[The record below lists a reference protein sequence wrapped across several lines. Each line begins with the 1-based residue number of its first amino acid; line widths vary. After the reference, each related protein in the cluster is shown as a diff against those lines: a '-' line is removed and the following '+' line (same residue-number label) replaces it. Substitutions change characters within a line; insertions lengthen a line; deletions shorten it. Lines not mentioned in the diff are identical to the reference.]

1 LKGWWPEIGL
11 AGIGTLFIVITLGLT
26 MLFDARRGAYE
37 AVIEGLE
44 KEKVELLRKNV
55 DLEEQCLALNNS
67 LEWWMGY
74 AEGASQAREAA
85 FRECDADRG
94 E

>member
-1 LKGWWPEIGL
+1 MKWSELGVGCAFCL
-11 AGIGTLFIVITLGLT
+11 LMCGFIYQGHVHTQ
-26 MLFDARRGAYE
+26 R
-37 AVIEGLE
+37 LE
-44 KEKVELLRKNV
+44 KENFDLVEQNVELMRQNI

-85 FRECDADRG
+85 FRECDL
-94 E
+94 